1 MVPQVQGEG
10 LPVFAWRGGRAAD
23 WLEITYPCPVGY
35 DGQKQ
40 FSSRLRRGARWPK
53 RTLREKTIPSVPPSG
68 PGVRCPAGF
77 AAPFALPVV
86 FLMFCAVYMF
96 FIMVIEGYGLP
107 IGIVG
112 TIVFSAM
119 AIHLFRAGLTDGQW
133 RVER

>member
-1 MVPQVQGEG
+1 MAKKNAQRKDDSERPAERPRR
-10 LPVFAWRGGRAAD
+10 LM
-23 WLEITYPCPVGY
+23 PCW
-35 DGQKQ
+35 
-40 FSSRLRRGARWPK
+40 LRRA
-53 RTLREKTIPSVPPSG
+53 I
-68 PGVRCPAGF
+68 CFAGS
-77 AAPFALPVV
+77 V

>member
-1 MVPQVQGEG
+1 MTMMFMGPSIPERSVEG
-10 LPVFAWRGGRAAD
+10 ADSGAAGVTAWEKRGTMAKKNAQRKDDSERPAERPRRSMPR
-23 WLEITYPCPVGY
+23 W
-35 DGQKQ
+35 
-40 FSSRLRRGARWPK
+40 LRRA
-53 RTLREKTIPSVPPSG
+53 I
-68 PGVRCPAGF
+68 CFAGS
-77 AAPFALPVV
+77 V